1 MSIRPATV
9 ITVIAATAAAL
20 AATFTVGSVASASR
34 SPLPTHWS
42 ASWASAMQQPV
53 ASSQAIWPNW
63 STQGFSDQT
72 VRQQVRI
79 SSGGSQIRVRLS
91 NLYGTEPLR
100 IAAATV
106 AESGG
111 GAATEPGTMRSLTFG
126 GRRSVAIPAG
136 QVTAS
141 DAAGL
146 RVSPLEQLTVTLYLA
161 GATGPA
167 TFHDDGLT
175 TTYQATGDH
184 VRDSGST
191 AFDGPASH
199 SYYYLTGVD
208 VPTRRPETV
217 VAFGDSITNG
227 HNSTVGGNAR
237 YTDALAERLIADH
250 SPLSVANAGIT
261 GNLLLHQLPCFGETG
276 LTRFQRDALDQP
288 GVRTVILMEGSN
300 DIWDYQDHG
309 CGTTPAVTA
318 AQIIDGLRVLIRA
331 AHARGIRVVGA
342 TILPFKADFES
353 PADFQRA
360 EAIRQAVNNWT
371 LSSGQYDAVADFA
384 AAVADPA
391 DPQQLNPSYDSG
403 DHLHPNDT
411 GYQAIAAAINIDNL

>member
-1 MSIRPATV
+1 MNIRPTA
-9 ITVIAATAAAL
+9 VIAAAAAAL
-20 AATFTVGSVASASR
+20 AAILMAGPSASASQ
-34 SPLPTHWS
+34 PAMHWS
-42 ASWASAMQQPV
+42 ASWTSAMQQPV
-53 ASSQAIWPNW
+53 ANSQAIWPNW
-63 STQGFSDQT
+63 STQGFSHQT
-72 VRQQVRI
+72 IRQQVQI
-79 SSGGSQIRVRLS
+79 SGGGSRIRIRLS
-91 NLYGTEPLR
+91 NLYGTQPLR

-106 AESGG
+106 AESAG
-111 GAATEPGTMRSLTFG
+111 GAATKPGTMRSLTFR
-126 GRRSVAIPAG
+126 GRHSATIPAG

-141 DAAGL
+141 DAASL
-146 RVSPLEQLTVTLYLA
+146 HVTPLEPLTVTLFLA

-184 VRDSGST
+184 VRDSGAA
-191 AFDGPASH
+191 AFDGTTSH

-208 VPTRRPETV
+208 VPTRGAGTV

-250 SPLSVANAGIT
+250 SPLSVANAGIS

-276 LTRFQRDALDQP
+276 ITRFARDALDQP

-309 CGTTPAVTA
+309 CGATPAVTA
-318 AQIIDGLRVLIRA
+318 RQIIDGLRVLIHA
-331 AHARGIRVVGA
+331 AHARGIRIVGA
-342 TILPFKADFES
+342 TILPFKASYEL

-360 EAIRQAVNNWT
+360 EAIRQAVNNWV
-371 LSSGQYDAVADFA
+371 LSSGEYDAVANFA

-391 DPQQLNPSYDSG
+391 DPHQLNPSYDSG
-403 DHLHPNDT
+403 DHLHPNDA
-411 GYQAIAAAINIDNL
+411 GYRAIAAAINIGNL